1 MEDEIEEILN
11 NTNKQGEKIAIG
23 NLRHRPRGDNKVIDE

>member
-11 NTNKQGEKIAIG
+11 NSKKQGEKIAIA
-23 NLRHRPRGDNKVIDE
+23 NLRHKPRGEAKIIDE